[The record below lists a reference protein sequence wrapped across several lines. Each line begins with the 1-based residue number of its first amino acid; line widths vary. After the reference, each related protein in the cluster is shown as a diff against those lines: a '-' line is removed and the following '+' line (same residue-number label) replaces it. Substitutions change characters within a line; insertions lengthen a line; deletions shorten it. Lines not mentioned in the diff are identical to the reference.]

1 MSARSPESDA
11 AAPKLWLI
19 AGPNGT
25 GKTTYARRYLRA
37 VAGTSALVNV
47 DEIGRGL
54 APLDPTPD
62 PATAAAA
69 ARIALARISIALGGR
84 TSFAVETTLAGRTHL
99 RTLDRAEE
107 AGFGTVL
114 LFATLPTAELC
125 LFRIA
130 ARVAGGGH
138 AVPEADVRRRFE
150 RSAGNFAA
158 YAARAGRWFL
168 IDTQIAE
175 PRLVA
180 SAEAGR
186 MSVHDPALL
195 AEAPPALRRA
205 VDGR

>member
-1 MSARSPESDA
+1 MSARPPESDA

-19 AGPNGT
+19 AGPDGA
-25 GKTTYARRYLRA
+25 GKTTYARQYLRSA
-37 VAGTSALVNV
+37 AGTSVLVDV

-62 PATAAAA
+62 PATAIVA
-69 ARIALARISIALGGR
+69 ARVALARIDACLRGR
-84 TSFAVETTLAGRTHL
+84 ASFAVETTLAGRTHL
-99 RTLDRAEE
+99 RTLDRAEA

-114 LFATLPTAELC
+114 LFVTLPTVELC
-125 LFRIA
+125 LSRIK

-158 YAARAGRWFL
+158 HAARVGRWLL
-168 IDTQIAE
+168 IDTQLAE
-175 PRLVA
+175 RRPVA

-186 MSVHDPALL
+186 VSVQDPALL
-195 AEAPPALRRA
+195 AQAPPALRRA
-205 VDGR
+205 IDG